1 MIGLGTIINTLAILL
16 GGVLGAVFG
25 RFLSESTQTTL
36 NRVCG
41 VSTLFIALSG
51 AMEGMLRVE
60 NGGIVSS
67 GSKLIVICL
76 AIGAVIGELLDIEG
90 GFERFGEWLKLLL
103 LQNAPCVAS

>member
-41 VSTLFIALSG
+41 VSTLFFLPRISW
-51 AMEGMLRVE
+51 EF
-60 NGGIVSS
+60 
-67 GSKLIVICL
+67 VIF
-76 AIGAVIGELLDIEG
+76 I
-90 GFERFGEWLKLLL
+90 
-103 LQNAPCVAS
+103 S